1 MRNRYILDGYNV
13 IGKIPRLSRILDT
26 EGLEQSREAL
36 ASMLAAIMHER
47 RDCDFMIVFDGCS
60 GDIVHDSRT
69 RIRGIECH
77 FTRTGEEAD
86 DYIGHMLGRMKDKR
100 GVAVI
105 SEDGKVANKCKVHS
119 VGILH
124 PSALFMTTARQP
136 SASTPGSKVI
146 SQKTAEDITKWYK
159 EKLG

>member
-1 MRNRYILDGYNV
+1 M
-13 IGKIPRLSRILDT
+13 IGKIPRLSWILDD
-26 EGLEQSREAL
+26 EGLERSREAL
-36 ASMLAAIMHER
+36 AAMLAEMMHGRGGCE
-47 RDCDFMIVFDGCS
+47 FIIVFDGCS
-60 GDIVHDSRT
+60 GDIVGDSRT

-86 DYIGHMLGRMKDKR
+86 DYIGHMIGRMKDKR
-100 GVAVI
+100 GVVVI

-124 PSALFMTTARQP
+124 PSVLFMKTARQP
-136 SASTPGSKVI
+136 SASTTSSKVI

-159 EKLG
+159 EKLGER